1 MHTLSAVFPAKIAP
15 TNAPPEQRA
24 VIISFSLLVTGL
36 LLRESPRYTSTP
48 EIIPVSYPKSRPAI
62 DAVRAASHTNQLTGK
77 LSMLVAILSTLA
89 SIFSI
94 WALSISVLTSPWLT
108 SSKSVSL
115 FWLSSWEDLLLRGHM
130 VGRKVIDQR
139 NIIKKKSNGA
149 LRCRFN

>member
-24 VIISFSLLVTGL
+24 VIISFSLLVTGRL
-36 LLRESPRYTSTP
+36 SRESPRYTSTP

-108 SSKSVSL
+108 FSKPVSF

-130 VGRKVIDQR
+130 AGREVYRSTQY
-139 NIIKKKSNGA
+139 NMKKSNGA